1 MKIKLVLLSC
11 FCVLINS
18 MVFAQ
23 HQISEKEKQLFILCK
38 IWGAVKYHHPDVTSG
53 KHDMDAFLLRIL
65 DDLGNNNYG
74 KTDFNRLM
82 SNWFEE
88 LGPIESVN
96 ENHKTKD
103 WFEKNFDIGW
113 IDIEYLNEETKT
125 YLSKLITGNVAD
137 RQHYVSVNR
146 KVGNI
151 EIINERVYEPDD
163 LINNKIS
170 LLVFFR
176 YWNIIEYFFP
186 YKYLADKNWDDVLK
200 EYIPIFEKIKDPRQ
214 FLVSF
219 LELVVELDDSHANF
233 FNQEILSFFGKK
245 YIPVAFKIIDGK
257 AVITNSFNDEL
268 AKENNLKE
276 GDIILRADGKS
287 IQSRINELSGY
298 LHGSNRARKNYN
310 YRYSVFNGST
320 DSIQL
325 ELLRGKDTIRQ
336 NVGRFFYKDFKYEP
350 QELSKWEVLDENI
363 LYLRLWL
370 INGKDMREITK
381 LLKTSKSLII
391 DLRRYPKFNIHKRI
405 VEVIK
410 KDDSDYFKKIVPDLK
425 HPGKYKFFDSQPSG
439 AKGSYQFSGNVA
451 VLVNEGT
458 ISYGEFLTM
467 DLQSADNVVVVG
479 TQTAGAVGYV
489 SNFEVLKGL
498 KTRFTGTGIF
508 YPNLDSV
515 QRSGVKIDFLV
526 EKTIKGLVENRDE
539 ILESAIKVLSK
550 NDSRKNLK
558 ISEGK

>member
-1 MKIKLVLLSC
+1 
-11 FCVLINS
+11 

-200 EYIPIFEKIKDPRQ
+200 EYIPVFEKIKDPGQ

-233 FNQEILSFFGKK
+233 FNQEIFSFFGKK

-268 AKENNLKE
+268 TKENNLKK

-287 IQSRINELSGY
+287 IQSRIDELSGY

-410 KDDSDYFKKIVPDLK
+410 KDDSDYYKKIVPDLK
-425 HPGKYKFFDSQPSG
+425 HPGKYKFIDSQLSG
-439 AKGSYQFSGNVA
+439 PKGSYQFSGNVA

-458 ISYGEFLTM
+458 ISHGEFVTM

-498 KTRFTGTGIF
+498 KTKFTGTGIF